1 MSTVSFPV
9 EQIKVAVNLIFL
21 MLLLILFS
29 MLELEVRYL
38 RLPDYE
44 LFVQTLNLA
53 FEVDPIALEISF
65 IFTFVK

>member
-1 MSTVSFPV
+1 MFTVSFPV
-9 EQIKVAVNLIFL
+9 EQIKVPVNLIFL
-21 MLLLILFS
+21 ILLLILFS
-29 MLELEVRYL
+29 MLELEVRYR